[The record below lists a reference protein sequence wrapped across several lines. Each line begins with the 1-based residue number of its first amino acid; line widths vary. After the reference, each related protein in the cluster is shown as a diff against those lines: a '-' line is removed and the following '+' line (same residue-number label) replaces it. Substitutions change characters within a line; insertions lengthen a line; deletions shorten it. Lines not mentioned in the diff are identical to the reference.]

1 MDVRLD
7 DFSALHWIM
16 HHDPN
21 KKVLLS
27 FSMKETRLQQLH
39 HVGIQQNLHLGKLA
53 KPWLSGLAQTSLS
66 SASFVSFSRC
76 LSSQYLVKG
85 SGHKKILNLIPFHP
99 WICHPVSHGKTHG
112 IPWCH
117 HEFLAT
123 CCAWSFAAPGSV
135 SFFPGSHSCR
145 LSIFLNKSYQI
156 PTSSCFCSL
165 LWDSTLETSRN
176 ISYRSYQTIHAENT
190 PCPKKSKKRLFK
202 IQHYAPG
209 STLPL
214 KPGQPPEPAP
224 CLKPGETANL
234 LWWIAE
240 ET

>member
-1 MDVRLD
+1 M
-7 DFSALHWIM
+7 
-16 HHDPN
+16 
-21 KKVLLS
+21 
-27 FSMKETRLQQLH
+27 
-39 HVGIQQNLHLGKLA
+39 
-53 KPWLSGLAQTSLS
+53 
-66 SASFVSFSRC
+66 
-76 LSSQYLVKG
+76 KG

-99 WICHPVSHGKTHG
+99 WICHPVSHEKTHG

-190 PCPKKSKKRLFK
+190 PCPKNPRR
-202 IQHYAPG
+202 G
-209 STLPL
+209 
-214 KPGQPPEPAP
+214 
-224 CLKPGETANL
+224 CLKFNTTLLDQHFPWSPDNLRNLHRVWNLERLQICYGGLQKKHNQTIRIPRKCKDFNEEISPENPVNFLCPGTKSHFAISSANSFWL
-234 LWWIAE
+234 LASNSLGGLVDFWDNTSQPTRLIFWIFWIQGS
-240 ET
+240 